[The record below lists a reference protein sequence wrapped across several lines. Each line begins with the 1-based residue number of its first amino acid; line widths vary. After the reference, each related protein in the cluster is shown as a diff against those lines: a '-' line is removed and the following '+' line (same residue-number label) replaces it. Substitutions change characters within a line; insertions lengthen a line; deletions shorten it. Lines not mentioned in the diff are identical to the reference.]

1 MGSRTCSY
9 CKKLFDAKDIR
20 NNLCEKC
27 LAAELVKHWLKID
40 KIKGIYTMSVGRIT
54 MIEWTSDEAMQASFK
69 LYLSTQKEYFPNA
82 QAVINVKTG
91 QLSMMSL
98 AIYESFE
105 EAEKNLVG
113 RQKFNDAVAIF
124 VKDTFYYEGD
134 LHYFFKDPNADIV
147 SEYTE
152 KDRLFFEAERR
163 AEKSG

>member
-1 MGSRTCSY
+1 
-9 CKKLFDAKDIR
+9 
-20 NNLCEKC
+20 
-27 LAAELVKHWLKID
+27 
-40 KIKGIYTMSVGRIT
+40 MSIGRIT
-54 MIEWTSDEAMQASFK
+54 MIEFTSEEAMQAAAK
-69 LYLSTQKEYFPNA
+69 LYLATQKENFPNA

-91 QLSMMSL
+91 PMSVMTLS
-98 AIYESFE
+98 IYESYE

-113 RQKFNDAVAIF
+113 KNKYLDAVAIT

-134 LHYFFKDPNADIV
+134 LHYFFQDLNAEIV

>member
-1 MGSRTCSY
+1 
-9 CKKLFDAKDIR
+9 
-20 NNLCEKC
+20 
-27 LAAELVKHWLKID
+27 
-40 KIKGIYTMSVGRIT
+40 MSIGRIT
-54 MIEWTSDEAMQASFK
+54 MIEFTSDEALKAAAK
-69 LYLSTQKEYFPNA
+69 LYLATQKEYYPNA

-91 QLSMMSL
+91 PLSMMSL
-98 AIYESFE
+98 AIYESYE

-113 RQKFNDAVAIF
+113 SNKYLDAVAIT

-134 LHYFFKDPNADIV
+134 LHYFFQDSNAEIV

>member
-1 MGSRTCSY
+1 
-9 CKKLFDAKDIR
+9 
-20 NNLCEKC
+20 
-27 LAAELVKHWLKID
+27 
-40 KIKGIYTMSVGRIT
+40 MSIGRIT
-54 MIEWTSDEAMQASFK
+54 MIEFTSDDALKAAAI
-69 LYLSTQKEYFPNA
+69 LYLATQKEYYPNA

-91 QLSMMSL
+91 PLSMMSL
-98 AIYESFE
+98 AIYESYE

-113 RQKFNDAVAIF
+113 RNKYLDAVAIT

-134 LHYFFKDPNADIV
+134 LHYFFQDSNAEIF

>member
-9 CKKLFDAKDIR
+9 CKKLFNTKDIR

-91 QLSMMSL
+91 PLSMMSL

>member
-1 MGSRTCSY
+1 
-9 CKKLFDAKDIR
+9 
-20 NNLCEKC
+20 
-27 LAAELVKHWLKID
+27 
-40 KIKGIYTMSVGRIT
+40 MSIGRIT
-54 MIEWTSDEAMQASFK
+54 MIEFTSDEAMKAAVK
-69 LYLSTQKEYFPNA
+69 LYLATQREYYPNA

-91 QLSMMSL
+91 PLSMMSL
-98 AIYESFE
+98 AIYESYE

-113 RQKFNDAVAIF
+113 RDKYMDAVAIT

-134 LHYFFKDPNADIV
+134 LHYFFQDLNAEIV

>member
-1 MGSRTCSY
+1 
-9 CKKLFDAKDIR
+9 
-20 NNLCEKC
+20 
-27 LAAELVKHWLKID
+27 
-40 KIKGIYTMSVGRIT
+40 MSVGRIT
-54 MIEWTSDEAMQASFK
+54 MIEWTSYEAMQSAFK

-91 QLSMMSL
+91 PLSMMSL

-113 RQKFNDAVAIF
+113 RQKFNDTVAIF

-134 LHYFFKDPNADIV
+134 LHYFFQDPNAEII

-152 KDRLFFEAERR
+152 QDRLFFEAERK
-163 AEKSG
+163 AEGSS